1 MGFYDF
7 DFFPWT
13 TKNSFYCIWLSGCG
27 WTTSNPKTI
36 LREFSKLGFKNNI
49 FDFVTLTL
57 NLLSIDTSC
66 ESFLIASLLQ
76 RKWKLTWKP
85 KKKST
90 QFASVRTA
98 VTVVKNIK
106 SFGRFPE
113 TGLNFL
119 NFGHI
124 LTTAVIISRWVNA
137 VANNAVFLCKI
148 SPSMKRGWNWLI
160 FCSLSSLSTLLA
172 NFLVALAWEEN

>member
-1 MGFYDF
+1 M
-7 DFFPWT
+7 
-13 TKNSFYCIWLSGCG
+13 
-27 WTTSNPKTI
+27 
-36 LREFSKLGFKNNI
+36 REFSKLGFKNNI

-57 NLLSIDTSC
+57 NLLKHWHVMWIIFNCFFTSKEMKIDLKAK
-66 ESFLIASLLQ
+66 E
-76 RKWKLTWKP
+76 
-85 KKKST
+85 KKST

>member
-1 MGFYDF
+1 M
-7 DFFPWT
+7 
-13 TKNSFYCIWLSGCG
+13 K
-27 WTTSNPKTI
+27 
-36 LREFSKLGFKNNI
+36 
-49 FDFVTLTL
+49 
-57 NLLSIDTSC
+57 IDLKAK
-66 ESFLIASLLQ
+66 E
-76 RKWKLTWKP
+76 
-85 KKKST
+85 KST

-148 SPSMKRGWNWLI
+148 S
-160 FCSLSSLSTLLA
+160 LA
-172 NFLVALAWEEN
+172 L